1 MTVSDNS
8 DEKDL
13 ICKPGFESDALR
25 ANLQET
31 AVECVEL
38 DPDWQVLLEVVAG
51 YQGIRGPLE
60 ELLYEISHPYR
71 NWRLILPRL
80 RSFTLKHLDHYRR
93 HPKGPEACLRL
104 FAILHASLQETAKNE
119 VLQAQAGEAL
129 LAFFD
134 KLVVLL
140 KPHELGNFRQTIS
153 HCCHQ
158 LATLDDQLL
167 LPLVQGQHSGKRI
180 IARLVSKCRQP
191 ATTAAATDQRSHGE
205 SGRGGPSGTTAGA
218 ATGER
223 GQVADLSPRDSEPSK
238 SEAGEEMRLC
248 DLEAAARLLERLL
261 TLNYQYWLEEED
273 PQPWFDSE
281 CATLCRGWQAGRL
294 FQEIS
299 HARLREH
306 LAEVGQIAH
315 RDPATSLSR
324 LLELP
329 DHLDLVRL
337 YKEIPD
343 KLTGDGDGPP
353 NDPATPQ
360 TTPQNLPAA
369 AENTDIATTANQCDY
384 EDPLCPDRFAE
395 NRKLLFLFRIMETK
409 GLSLIHE
416 ETLREINRSLVQL
429 IRRQTFE
436 EIERF
441 LLTTLA
447 LLKSNV
453 RRYPHTSL
461 QCIQVIGS
469 EVFKRGNSR
478 LVETFLWETVRFGFQ
493 YANVTGIGEDWQPLA
508 NPAHL
513 ANIRV
518 WLNLIGQEP
527 KWCSTLFSALI
538 INLKLSGTCLK
549 DTDLFQRDIT
559 ELLNHPIEPVYN
571 LVTQFAKLVPVF
583 YNDIGAEGQL
593 REVSTELDE
602 IHQRKDLLIHFLRKQ
617 SHVESSNLIVDFQE
631 AILLFWKDRN
641 KQRLAPYLPEE
652 VWRQIREEGEFV
664 DQLHRLS
671 QRVWKL
677 KHIRKVEDLL
687 NWDFTRR
694 RAWLAEQTDIPEGE
708 RRRFDLLVRMYRLC
722 HQKYNLGTEELRQHL
737 KQAIDDFPEMEQLLA
752 DLEIC
757 DTFECLNAL
766 LDHLE
771 RLKEVILSEEKFV
784 AQESIYHKRHIAV
797 DIPSVY
803 GRYQERKFDAL
814 SLTFRLENLANNYL
828 EKLPDTVNLNIIT
841 KATFIRIIKC
851 LRLYLR
857 ALKID
862 GISSRKLTTYMSLLS
877 NSLGIKRFS
886 YTQFLDIFRGL
897 SEGVKDV
904 IYTYYTNLHENNL
917 SIIIPQIGED
927 NLLPKYRF
935 LWQESD
941 LSGNINRLSES
952 FMRDLIAST
961 FGLQHLDNFITR
973 IYQTLEAQ
981 REVLDEEHLDL
992 LMTYNPE
999 RAICSLHPRH
1009 HRGIN
1014 LILLGNKGYNL
1025 TLLADENHPVPPGLV
1040 VTTEVFRCW
1049 PVLQEFIKSRD
1060 DFMARLRLGL
1070 NRVEQQ
1076 TGRTFGDPAN
1086 PLLLSVRSGAA
1097 ISMPG
1102 MMATIHNL
1110 GLNEDIVGEFARQ
1123 DGKEFLAWD
1132 NFRRFIQSWAMARGV
1147 ERDCFQELMDAAKER
1162 CKVRYKR
1169 DFSPAQ
1175 IRDLALEYQRMV
1187 RGLGIGIPEDPWLQ
1201 LTGAVEMV
1209 LSSWNTPKTRD
1220 YRQIMDISDDWGT
1233 AVIVQTMVY
1242 GNIDAQAGSGVL
1254 FTAHP
1259 YRKVSRV
1266 ALWGDYAVGD
1276 QGEDIV
1282 SGLVTTNPISV
1293 EQAELDGREP
1303 EDTLERRFPEVYE
1316 RLLTICRQL
1325 VYEKRWNAQ
1334 EIEFTFESP
1343 DPDDLYILQTRDMIT
1358 IKKKESFLVFADGD
1372 RAAAEVLAHGV
1383 GVSGSALAGRAAF
1396 NEEHIRQLQQEDPEA
1411 TIILIR
1417 QDTVPEDI
1425 KEIAVAD
1432 GLLTARG
1439 GQTSHAAVVATRLE
1453 KTCVVGC
1460 ANLKVYESE
1469 QRCEINGVEIGLGD
1483 YISIDGRKGLVLA
1496 GAHPTKKE
1504 MQILPI

>member
-1 MTVSDNS
+1 MVD
-8 DEKDL
+8 KV
-13 ICKPGFESDALR
+13 CKPDIDSDALR
-25 ANLQET
+25 ANLRET
-31 AVECVEL
+31 AVACVEL
-38 DPDWQVLLEVVAG
+38 DPTWKVLLEVVSD
-51 YQGIRGPLE
+51 YKGIHGTLE
-60 ELLYEISHPYR
+60 ELLYDICHPFR
-71 NWRLILPRL
+71 NWRLILPRY
-80 RSFTLKHLDHYRR
+80 RSFALKHLDHYRR
-93 HPKGPEACLRL
+93 HPQGPESCRLLCEIPLQALR
-104 FAILHASLQETAKNE
+104 ETGKNE
-119 VLQAQAGEAL
+119 PLAAQAAEAL
-129 LAFFD
+129 LALLE
-134 KLVVLL
+134 KLVLIL
-140 KPHELGNFRQTIS
+140 RPEELAAYRQTLG
-153 HCCHQ
+153 HCCNQ
-158 LATLDDQLL
+158 LAALEPPLL
-167 LPLVQGQHSGKRI
+167 MLLVQGQHSLKRI
-180 IARLVSKCRQP
+180 
-191 ATTAAATDQRSHGE
+191 
-205 SGRGGPSGTTAGA
+205 
-218 ATGER
+218 
-223 GQVADLSPRDSEPSK
+223 
-238 SEAGEEMRLC
+238 
-248 DLEAAARLLERLL
+248 AARLAAKCQPPTAGDQGGICDLPAMARLL
-261 TLNYQYWLEEED
+261 RQILLLNYRYWLGEED
-273 PQPWFDSE
+273 PQPWFTSE
-281 CATLCRGWQAGRL
+281 CEAICQGWQAGLL

-299 HARLREH
+299 HARLAEH
-306 LAEVGQIAH
+306 LRIAEEI
-315 RDPATSLSR
+315 DPERQENAINR

-329 DHLDLVRL
+329 DHLDIVRL

-343 KLTGDGDGPP
+343 RLVGEES
-353 NDPATPQ
+353 A
-360 TTPQNLPAA
+360 
-369 AENTDIATTANQCDY
+369 
-384 EDPLCPDRFAE
+384 DRFSE
-395 NRKLLFLFRIMETK
+395 NRKMLFLFRIMDTG
-409 GLSLIHE
+409 GLALIHE
-416 ETLREINRSLVQL
+416 ETLREINRSLVRL
-429 IRRQTFE
+429 IRRQSFE

-469 EVFKRGNSR
+469 EVFRRGNSR

-518 WLNLIGQEP
+518 WLNLVGQEP

-559 ELLNHPIEPVYN
+559 ELLNQPIEPVYN

-583 YNDIGAEGQL
+583 FNDIGAEGQL

-602 IHQRKDLLIHFLRKQ
+602 IHQRRDKLIHFLRKQ
-617 SHVESSNLIVDFQE
+617 SHVESSNLIVDFIE
-631 AILLFWKDRN
+631 AIILFWRDRD
-641 KQRLAPYLPEE
+641 RRGLAPYLPEE
-652 VWRQIREEGEFV
+652 VLAQISPKGEFV
-664 DQLHRLS
+664 DDLHRLTN
-671 QRVWKL
+671 RIWGL
-677 KHIRKVEDLL
+677 NHIRQVTDLL
-687 NWDFTRR
+687 NWDFTQRR
-694 RAWLAEQTDIPEGE
+694 QYLAQQEDIPAAE

-737 KQAIDDFPEMEQLLA
+737 KQAAAGGFPEMEQLLA

-757 DTFECLNAL
+757 DTFECLTAM

-771 RLKEVILSEEKFV
+771 GLKEIILSPEHFP

-797 DIPSVY
+797 DIPSIY

-814 SLTFRLENLANNYL
+814 SLTFRLENLANTYL
-828 EKLPDTVNLNIIT
+828 EKLPDTVNLAIIT
-841 KATFIRIIKC
+841 KATFIRILKC

-862 GISSRKLTTYMSLLS
+862 GITSRKLSSHLSLLS

-917 SIIIPQIGED
+917 SIIIPQIGSP
-927 NLLPKYRF
+927 NLLPKYRH
-935 LWQESD
+935 LWQED
-941 LSGNINRLSES
+941 DPGGNINRLSES
-952 FMRDLIAST
+952 FMRDLIAGT

-981 REVLDEEHLDL
+981 KEVLDEGNLDL

-999 RAICSLHPRH
+999 RAVTPLNPRH
-1009 HRGIN
+1009 SRNAN

-1025 TLLADENHPVPPGLV
+1025 TLLAIQGKPVPPGFTI
-1040 VTTEVFRCW
+1040 TTEVFRCW
-1049 PVLQEFIKSRD
+1049 PVIREFNKCRD
-1060 DFMARLRLGL
+1060 DFMARLRLAL
-1070 NRVEQQ
+1070 NRVEEQ
-1076 TGRTFGDPAN
+1076 TGRRFGDPAN

-1102 MMATIHNL
+1102 MMSTIHNV
-1110 GLNEDIVGEFARQ
+1110 GLNEDIVTEFARQ
-1123 DGKEFLAWD
+1123 AGKEFLAWD
-1132 NFRRFIQSWAMARGV
+1132 NFRRFLQSWAMGRGA
-1147 ERDCFQELMDAAKER
+1147 ERECFQELMDAAKDR
-1162 CKVRYKR
+1162 YGVRYKR
-1169 DFSPAQ
+1169 DFSPEQ
-1175 IRDLALEYQRMV
+1175 IRNLALEYQKTI
-1187 RGLGIGIPEDPWLQ
+1187 RGRGIGIPDDPWLQ

-1209 LSSWNTPKTRD
+1209 MASWDTPKSQD
-1220 YRQIMDISDDWGT
+1220 YRNIMDISDDWGT
-1233 AVIVQTMVY
+1233 AVIVQTMVF
-1242 GNIDAQAGSGVL
+1242 GNIGAKSGSGVV

-1282 SGLVTTNPISV
+1282 SGLVTTEPISV

-1303 EDTLERRFPEVYE
+1303 ENTLERRFPAVYQ
-1316 RLLTICRQL
+1316 RLLAICRNL

-1334 EIEFTFESP
+1334 EIEFTFEGP
-1343 DPDDLYILQTRDMIT
+1343 EAENLYLLQTRDMIT
-1358 IKKKESFLVFADGD
+1358 IKKKESFFIFADHD
-1372 RAAAEVLAHGV
+1372 AAEKALLAHGV
-1383 GVSGSALAGRAAF
+1383 GVSGSALSGRAVF
-1396 NEEHIRQLQQEDPEA
+1396 NGDNIQHLRLADPDA
-1411 TIILIR
+1411 TLILIR

-1425 KEIAVAD
+1425 KEIAMAD

-1460 ANLKVYESE
+1460 PSLKVYENE
-1469 QRCEINGVEIGLGD
+1469 ERCEINGTEINLGD
-1483 YISIDGRKGLVLA
+1483 AISIDGRKGLILQ

-1504 MQILPI
+1504 MQILPL

>member
-1 MTVSDNS
+1 MNRKEDSPP
-8 DEKDL
+8 
-13 ICKPGFESDALR
+13 PGGAQACRPAIDSDALR

-31 AVECVEL
+31 AVACVEL
-38 DPDWQVLLEVVAG
+38 DPSLTVLLEVVAD
-51 YQGIRGPLE
+51 YQGIRAPLE

-71 NWRLILPRL
+71 NWRLILPKF
-80 RSFTLKHLDHYRR
+80 RSFILKHLDHYRR
-93 HPKGPEACLRL
+93 HERGPEACLRL
-104 FAILHASLQETAKNE
+104 GEILLTALRESAKNE
-119 VLQAQAGEAL
+119 VLLVQTAEAL
-129 LAFFD
+129 AALLD
-134 KLVVLL
+134 KLVLLL
-140 KPHELGNFRQTIS
+140 KPEQLGSYHQTLS
-153 HCCHQ
+153 HCFNQ
-158 LATLDDQLL
+158 LAELDDPLL
-167 LPLVQGQHSGKRI
+167 LPLVQGQYSFNKI
-180 IARLVSKCRQP
+180 ITRLVGKCQ
-191 ATTAAATDQRSHGE
+191 S
-205 SGRGGPSGTTAGA
+205 GGPDALK
-218 ATGER
+218 
-223 GQVADLSPRDSEPSK
+223 V
-238 SEAGEEMRLC
+238 C
-248 DLEAAARLLERLL
+248 DLGAAARLLQRILI
-261 TLNYQYWLEEED
+261 LNYRYWLSEED
-273 PQPWFDSE
+273 PQPWFVTE
-281 CATLCRGWQAGRL
+281 CEALCRGWQAGPL
-294 FQEIS
+294 FQEVS
-299 HARLREH
+299 HACLH
-306 LAEVGQIAH
+306 QYLAEVEQITVERETA
-315 RDPATSLSR
+315 AALAR

-329 DHLDLVRL
+329 DHLAIIRL

-343 KLTGDGDGPP
+343 KLAGEKPVGP
-353 NDPATPQ
+353 D
-360 TTPQNLPAA
+360 LP
-369 AENTDIATTANQCDY
+369 ES
-384 EDPLCPDRFAE
+384 DRFAE
-395 NRKLLFLFRIMETK
+395 NRKMLFLFRIMETR
-409 GLSLIHE
+409 GLALIHE

-447 LLKSNV
+447 LLKTNV

-469 EVFKRGNSR
+469 EVFRRNNSR

-493 YANVTGIGEDWQPLA
+493 HANVTGIGEDWQPLA

-518 WLNLIGQEP
+518 WLNLISQEP

-538 INLKLSGTCLK
+538 INLKLSGTCVK

-583 YNDIGAEGQL
+583 FNEIGAEGPL

-602 IHQRKDLLIHFLRKQ
+602 IHQRRDKLIHFLRKQ
-617 SHVESSNLIVDFQE
+617 SHVESSNLIVAFIE
-631 AILLFWKDRN
+631 SIILFWRN
-641 KQRLAPYLPEE
+641 RDKQLLAPYLPEE
-652 VWRQIREEGEFV
+652 VWSQISPEGEFV
-664 DQLHRLS
+664 DELHRLTN
-671 QRVWKL
+671 RIWGL
-677 KHIRKVEDLL
+677 KHIRQVQDLL
-687 NWDFTRR
+687 NWDFTKR
-694 RAWLAEQTDIPEGE
+694 RAWLAQQEDIPEGE

-737 KQAIDDFPEMEQLLA
+737 KQAAAEDFPEMEQLLA

-757 DTFECLNAL
+757 DTFQCLNAM

-771 RLKEVILSEEKFV
+771 QLKAVILSPEKFP
-784 AQESIYHKRHIAV
+784 AKESIYHKRHIAV
-797 DIPSVY
+797 DIPSIY

-814 SLTFRLENLANNYL
+814 SLTFRLENLANTYL
-828 EKLPDTVNLNIIT
+828 EKLPETVNLTIIT
-841 KATFIRIIKC
+841 KATFIRILKC

-862 GISSRKLTTYMSLLS
+862 GITSRKLSTYMSLLS

-886 YTQFLDIFRGL
+886 YTQFLDIIRGL

-904 IYTYYTNLHENNL
+904 IYTYYTNIHENNL
-917 SIIIPQIGED
+917 TIIIPQIGER

-935 LWQESD
+935 LWREGD
-941 LSGNINRLSES
+941 LSGNINRLAES
-952 FMRDLIAST
+952 FMRDLIAGT

-992 LMTYNPE
+992 LMTYNPD
-999 RAICSLHPRH
+999 RALGPLHIRH
-1009 HRGIN
+1009 NRNAN

-1025 TLLADENHPVPPGLV
+1025 SLLASDGQPVPPGLV
-1040 VTTEVFRCW
+1040 ITTEVFRCW
-1049 PVLQEFIKSRD
+1049 PVLREFTKSRE

-1070 NRVEQQ
+1070 NRVEEEA
-1076 TGRTFGDPAN
+1076 GRVFGDPAA

-1102 MMATIHNL
+1102 MMSTIHNL

-1123 DGKEFLAWD
+1123 EGKEFLAWD
-1132 NFRRFIQSWAMARGV
+1132 NFRRFIQSWAMALGV
-1147 ERDCFQELMDAAKER
+1147 ERDSFQELMDEAKER
-1162 CKVRYKR
+1162 CGVRYKR

-1175 IRDLALEYQRMV
+1175 IRELALEYQRMI
-1187 RGLGIGIPEDPWLQ
+1187 RRRGIGIPDDPWLQ

-1220 YRQIMDISDDWGT
+1220 YRQIMDISDNWGT
-1233 AVIVQTMVY
+1233 AVIVQTMVF
-1242 GNIDAQAGSGVL
+1242 GNLGAQSGSGVL

-1282 SGLVTTNPISV
+1282 SGLVTTNPISL
-1293 EQAELDGREP
+1293 EQAELDGRAP
-1303 EDTLERRFPEVYE
+1303 EETLERRFPEIYN
-1316 RLLTICRQL
+1316 RLLAICRRL

-1334 EIEFTFESP
+1334 EIEFTFEGP
-1343 DPDDLYILQTRDMIT
+1343 RAEDVYLLQTRDMIT
-1358 IKKKESFLVFADGD
+1358 IKKKESFQVFADGEKAE
-1372 RAAAEVLAHGV
+1372 AAVLAHGV
-1383 GVSGSALAGRAAF
+1383 GVSGSALSGRAAF
-1396 NEEHIRQLQQEDPEA
+1396 NVDNIAQLKEQDSA
-1411 TIILIR
+1411 AAIILVR

-1425 KEIAVAD
+1425 KEIAAVD

-1469 QRCEINGVEIGLGD
+1469 QRCEINGVKIGMGD
-1483 YISIDGRKGLVLA
+1483 FISIDGRKGLILQ

-1504 MQILPI
+1504 MQILPL